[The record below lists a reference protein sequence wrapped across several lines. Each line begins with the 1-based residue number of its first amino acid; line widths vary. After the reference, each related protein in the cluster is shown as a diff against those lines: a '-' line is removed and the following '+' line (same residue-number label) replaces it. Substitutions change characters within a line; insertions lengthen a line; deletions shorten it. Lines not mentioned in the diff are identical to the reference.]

1 MLSLEEV
8 VERTLESVPFL
19 GGENVKLETALG
31 RFAEVDLKAKESLPR
46 FDNSAMDG
54 YAVKS
59 ADLK

>member
-31 RFAEVDLKAKESLPR
+31 RFAEVDLKAKELMRKVTIKRAIVLSL
-46 FDNSAMDG
+46 
-54 YAVKS
+54 
-59 ADLK
+59 